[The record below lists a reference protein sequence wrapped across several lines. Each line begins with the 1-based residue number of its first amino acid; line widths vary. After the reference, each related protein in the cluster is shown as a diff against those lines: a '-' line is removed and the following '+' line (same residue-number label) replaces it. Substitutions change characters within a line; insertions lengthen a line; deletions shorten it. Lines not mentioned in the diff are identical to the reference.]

1 MTESDT
7 VKHERDNDNIT
18 KNPKRMENIKLTIK
32 VERYIE
38 GYIREKIF
46 NCRKKQS

>member
-1 MTESDT
+1 
-7 VKHERDNDNIT
+7 
-18 KNPKRMENIKLTIK
+18 MENIKLTIK

-46 NCRKKQS
+46 NCRKNSHKNKIYEQ

>member
-1 MTESDT
+1 
-7 VKHERDNDNIT
+7 
-18 KNPKRMENIKLTIK
+18 MENIKLTIK

-38 GYIREKIF
+38 GNIREKIF

>member
-1 MTESDT
+1 
-7 VKHERDNDNIT
+7 
-18 KNPKRMENIKLTIK
+18 MENIKLTIK

-46 NCRKKQS
+46 NCRKKERKPLK